1 MGALG
6 KQPGEGRSPVTL
18 GRPMTLGL
26 LVLGACLYY
35 GWALVPPDAQPLV
48 WNVSGALARLILL
61 WCLVWPRRT
70 TLMLWVAAWWTV
82 EDLLVAGCSALYM
95 VRPWKVAP
103 GDAMCSALLQFDL
116 GKIGAVFL
124 AVLLVAWWRQNV
136 DARG

>member
-1 MGALG
+1 
-6 KQPGEGRSPVTL
+6 
-18 GRPMTLGL
+18 MTLGL

-35 GWALVPPDAQPLV
+35 GWTLVPSDAQPLV

-61 WCLVWPRRT
+61 WALVWPRRT

-136 DARG
+136 DSRE